1 MRKKTSTETKT
12 ELTQIQ
18 ELQHIEKA
26 GFKMG
31 VNTEKSFDETQNL
44 SALKASVSAYRL
56 CMQAIRD
63 QMRHKVS

>member
-1 MRKKTSTETKT
+1 MRKKQLTKT
-12 ELTQIQ
+12 EVELTQIQ